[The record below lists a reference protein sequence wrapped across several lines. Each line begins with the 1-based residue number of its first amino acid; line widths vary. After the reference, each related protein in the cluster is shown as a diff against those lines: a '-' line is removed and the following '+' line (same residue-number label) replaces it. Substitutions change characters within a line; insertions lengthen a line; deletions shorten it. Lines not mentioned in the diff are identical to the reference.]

1 MPEFTGGPAMAGPVG
16 MGARTAQYTGSYI
29 VLLDPRHQKAALTA
43 LRSGAGI
50 GDAQSAAASDVAGT
64 AEALASGETIVFDE
78 IGVAVV
84 AAEPDQR
91 QALARTAAESPNV
104 LAMERERVVY
114 AFDPLSP
121 VYLKG
126 YRDGVASLVATA
138 LGEIPGAGPGGAG
151 ITAVDET
158 RATWGLQAVC
168 ALESSFSGA
177 GIRVCVL
184 DTGVDSAHPD
194 LADRIAKTESFIAG
208 ELEDGHGHGTHCIGT
223 AFGPKDPQTLPRY
236 GVAYDAEVFA
246 GKVLSD
252 AGSGA
257 DRGILAGINWGISE
271 GCRVISMSLGAP
283 TQVGDTFS
291 RVYEAVAQRAMRKGT
306 MIVAAAGNESNRP
319 TTIAPVGH
327 PANCP
332 SILAVAA
339 IDSAMQVARFSCAGL
354 NPEGGQVDIA
364 APGVDVY
371 SSWPDDSYRRLNGTS
386 MATPHVAGV
395 VALLAE
401 ANPKATVAEL
411 KDLLITSALRLPLAS
426 TDVGAGLVQAP

>member
-1 MPEFTGGPAMAGPVG
+1 MAGPVG
-16 MGARTAQYTGSYI
+16 MGARSAQYTGSYI
-29 VLLDPRHQKAALTA
+29 VCRPAPQKAALTA
-43 LRSGAGI
+43 LRSGAGL
-50 GDAQSAAASDVAGT
+50 GDAQSRCVRRRPAPQSV
-64 AEALASGETIVFDE
+64 ASGETIVFDE

-84 AAEPDQR
+84 PAEPDQR
-91 QALARTAAESPNV
+91 QALTRTAAESPNV
-104 LAMERERVVY
+104 LAMERSGCLRIRS
-114 AFDPLSP
+114 ASP
-121 VYLKG
+121 EYLRG
-126 YRDGVASLVATA
+126 YRDGVSSLVSTA
-138 LGEIPGAGPGGAG
+138 LGETPGRSGGAG

-158 RATWGLQAVC
+158 RATWGCRRSAPWSRRSRVPAC
-168 ALESSFSGA
+168 GSASS
-177 GIRVCVL
+177 
-184 DTGVDSAHPD
+184 T
-194 LADRIAKTESFIAG
+194 LASTRRTRPRGRIAKTESFIAG

>member
-1 MPEFTGGPAMAGPVG
+1 

-64 AEALASGETIVFDE
+64 AEALESGETIVFDE
-78 IGVAVV
+78 IGVARGRGRAGPAASARAHRGRV
-84 AAEPDQR
+84 AER
-91 QALARTAAESPNV
+91 ARDGAGARR
-104 LAMERERVVY
+104 LRVRPAV
-114 AFDPLSP
+114 AGVPAGLPRRCRIAGGDRARRDSRRRPGWSRHHRRRRDPL
-121 VYLKG
+121 YL
-126 YRDGVASLVATA
+126 
-138 LGEIPGAGPGGAG
+138 GAP
-151 ITAVDET
+151 IV
-158 RATWGLQAVC
+158 R

-257 DRGILAGINWGISE
+257 DRGILAGINWGISK
-271 GCRVISMSLGAP
+271 GCRVISMSLGAA
-283 TQVGDTFS
+283 TQRRGHVLPGV
-291 RVYEAVAQRAMRKGT
+291 RAVAQRAMR
-306 MIVAAAGNESNRP
+306 SR
-319 TTIAPVGH
+319 
-327 PANCP
+327 
-332 SILAVAA
+332 
-339 IDSAMQVARFSCAGL
+339 AR
-354 NPEGGQVDIA
+354 
-364 APGVDVY
+364 
-371 SSWPDDSYRRLNGTS
+371 
-386 MATPHVAGV
+386 
-395 VALLAE
+395 
-401 ANPKATVAEL
+401 
-411 KDLLITSALRLPLAS
+411 
-426 TDVGAGLVQAP
+426 